1 MKVVRLSLASAAT
14 LLNKVTDLRVIYLVR
29 DPRATLHSRR
39 EMEWCIDQPSCIR
52 PESLCTQLVGDYHL
66 ADQLQNQFKDRFTI
80 LRLVLKKKRHNF
92 LYLIHFLTSYNAQVR
107 GFGGKSSQH
116 FPQTV

>member
-1 MKVVRLSLASAAT
+1 MKVVRLSLASAAM

-52 PESLCTQLVGDYHL
+52 PESLCAQLVGNCHL
-66 ADQLQNQFKDRFTI
+66 ADRLQNEFKDRFTI
-80 LRLVLKKKRHNF
+80 LRLVFFK
-92 LYLIHFLTSYNAQVR
+92 A
-107 GFGGKSSQH
+107 
-116 FPQTV
+116 P